1 MCSMQY
7 IVSTKFVSSSI
18 DMFVICK
25 FNEIKIHLGP
35 PPQGIIYFIT
45 CIFKKRNSKSS
56 YFSYKET
63 IMMIIKL
70 VQFLKQNKNIHV

>member
-1 MCSMQY
+1 
-7 IVSTKFVSSSI
+7 
-18 DMFVICK
+18 MFVICK

-35 PPQGIIYFIT
+35 PPKELYILLH
-45 CIFKKRNSKSS
+45 IFSKTNSKSS